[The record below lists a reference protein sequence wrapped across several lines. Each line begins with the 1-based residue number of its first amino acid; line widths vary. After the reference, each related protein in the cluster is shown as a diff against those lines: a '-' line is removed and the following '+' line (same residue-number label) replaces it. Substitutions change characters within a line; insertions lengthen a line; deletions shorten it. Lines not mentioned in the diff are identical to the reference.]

1 MIKDTVE
8 KIVIGA
14 LKEHG
19 ESTEN
24 EGLKNPTP
32 ETRLF
37 GKRGLLDSLGMI
49 NLVLELEELLFET
62 YGVNVVIANEKALS
76 QKRSP
81 FRDVNS
87 LVNYTTS
94 LLESVD
100 DVEGEAHAIGEST
113 LR

>member
-24 EGLKNPTP
+24 EGLTNPTP
-32 ETRLF
+32 ETKLF
-37 GKRGLLDSLGMI
+37 GKSGLLDSLGMI
-49 NLVLELEELLFET
+49 NLVLELEEILFET
-62 YGVNVVIANEKALS
+62 YAVNIVIANEKALS

-87 LVNYTTS
+87 LVNYVTT
-94 LLESVD
+94 LLGNVD
-100 DVEGEAHAIGEST
+100 DVEGEGHAIG
-113 LR
+113 